1 MIKVAHTCSCKI
13 RHPWFC
19 NNSLNIMECGNIANL
34 SKSWIMP
41 MPDMYSFKSVH
52 QIAVDWASHNWYFLD
67 DTLEIILLCA
77 LKSDFHFFSSETN
90 DKFLCKMILSAHLS
104 KPRGI
109 ALDPN
114 EGFMF
119 FTIWGSEQAKLERAS
134 LGK

>member
-1 MIKVAHTCSCKI
+1 
-13 RHPWFC
+13 
-19 NNSLNIMECGNIANL
+19 MECSIIDNL
-34 SKSWIMP
+34 SKSWTMP

-77 LKSDFHFFSSETN
+77 LKTDFEFYKSSVE
-90 DKFLCKMILSAHLS
+90 FLCKMILSAHMS

-119 FTIWGSEQAKLERAS
+119 FTIWGTEEAKLERAS
-134 LGK
+134 LGKCTTSPIQ

>member
-1 MIKVAHTCSCKI
+1 
-13 RHPWFC
+13 
-19 NNSLNIMECGNIANL
+19 MECGNIANL

-90 DKFLCKMILSAHLS
+90 DQFLCKMILSAHLS

-119 FTIWGSEQAKLERAS
+119 FTVWGSEQAKLERAS